1 MLRLRDLAF
10 LDEQT
15 HASFP
20 ASEIR
25 SGDVLLNIT
34 GASIGRSAVATDALD
49 GGNVNQHVCE
59 IRLDKRQMNPMFV
72 CQILLSRLGQ
82 RQIASSQAG
91 GNRQGLNFRQV
102 GSITVPEPRLG
113 EQRAM
118 AAALSDAD
126 ALIATLER
134 LIGKKEAIKQG
145 MMQQLFAGE
154 TRLAGFS
161 GLWRSMDFE
170 ALASPVKQRTD
181 PQLVPANTPLI
192 ELEQMGSG
200 SGRLLALATAREAI
214 SLKTVFRPGDVLF
227 GKLRAYLRKFW
238 LANTAG
244 ICSTEIWALR
254 PTRAATGS
262 FIRYLVETER
272 FIEAASGSYGT
283 HMPRSD
289 WRMLRR
295 LAFEVPPVKEQEAI
309 ASALQE
315 ADYEIGVLLSR
326 LTKTKSIKQGMM
338 QQLLTGRTRLPVME
352 EEENP

>member
-192 ELEQMGSG
+192 ELRTDGLGQRAVARTGDSEGSHLSQDG
-200 SGRLLALATAREAI
+200 LPARRRALREAPCVP
-214 SLKTVFRPGDVLF
+214 TQVLACQHSGHLF
-227 GKLRAYLRKFW
+227 DRDLGSP
-238 LANTAG
+238 AN
-244 ICSTEIWALR
+244 
-254 PTRAATGS
+254 P
-262 FIRYLVETER
+262 
-272 FIEAASGSYGT
+272 GSYG
-283 HMPRSD
+283 
-289 WRMLRR
+289 L
-295 LAFEVPPVKEQEAI
+295 I
-309 ASALQE
+309 
-315 ADYEIGVLLSR
+315 Y
-326 LTKTKSIKQGMM
+326 
-338 QQLLTGRTRLPVME
+338 
-352 EEENP
+352 